1 LETNVTQ
8 TFKKSVLFWA
18 LVLSLGLHSV
28 LFIVHLQ
35 QKRAEEEQLSQTPI
49 ELSPVPPEAQAQS
62 PTAKPPEAP
71 KPKIKQEMAE
81 TEDAKNREVDPN
93 ARFLGEHNQ
102 KAQQQTRAKSVDD
115 FRAKQGSGLK
125 GGTTE
130 NMPST
135 GENTPKKS
143 ESEKLEMGEGGEQK
157 PTEDKAAAGQ
167 GIKRNWKTLSLKDL
181 GIGGDGGA
189 TAATDDRLKGVDN
202 GERTILSTREY
213 KYFSYYNR
221 IKELLRQYWK
231 PNVERKLYMLIAK
244 GRNIGEDEMV
254 TELVV
259 LLNPEGNIQKI
270 SRVGSSGIE
279 DLDQAAVEAFQKA
292 APFPNPPKGII
303 DPDGFV
309 RIRWDFILQ
318 TQAAPR
324 INFSSAG
331 GIPPPPP

>member
-1 LETNVTQ
+1 L
-8 TFKKSVLFWA
+8 KKDVLFWT
-18 LVLSLGLHSV
+18 LIFSLALHS
-28 LFIVHLQ
+28 LIFLARLH
-35 QKRAEEEQLSQTPI
+35 QKHVQEEELANAPI
-49 ELSPVPPEAQAQS
+49 ELAPLPPEAQAPSSNAQKQ
-62 PTAKPPEAP
+62 PVPP
-71 KPKIKQEMAE
+71 KPEIKQEMAE
-81 TEDAKNREVDPN
+81 TEDAKNREIDPK

-102 KAQQQTRAKSVDD
+102 KAQQQTKAKSVDD

-135 GENTPKKS
+135 GENTPKPS
-143 ESEKLEMGEGGEQK
+143 EAEKMEIGEGGEQK
-157 PTEDKAAAGQ
+157 PTEEKPGQ

-259 LLNPEGNIQKI
+259 LLNPQGNIQKI

-279 DLDQAAVEAFQKA
+279 DLDEAAVDAFQKA

-331 GIPPPPP
+331 GIPPPP